1 MKPITE
7 ELLARCR
14 KGYEEDT
21 HAQTLTAAAAKT
33 EYADLA
39 FQPLAAAKLS
49 GRFSVNNAFYT
60 T

>member
-14 KGYEEDT
+14 KGYEEDS

-39 FQPLAAAKLS
+39 SYKCCGLIRELS
-49 GRFSVNNAFYT
+49 DI
-60 T
+60 